1 MNIEHA
7 VRIMCSNWMFDRG
20 KDFFLGDTNIFLVR
34 EYQKKVMATATF
46 KTLVKPFIDSDG
58 QIHTLEQIED
68 LQKIVFKILDEIAK
82 KDKIEKDFADN

>member
-20 KDFFLGDTNIFLVR
+20 KDFFLGDTNIFVVR
-34 EYQKKVMATATF
+34 EHQKKVMASATF

-58 QIHTLEQIED
+58 QIHTIEQIED

>member
-58 QIHTLEQIED
+58 QIHTIEQIED

>member
-1 MNIEHA
+1 MNIEHS

>member
-20 KDFFLGDTNIFLVR
+20 KDFFLGNSNILVVI
-34 EYQKKVMATATF
+34 EHQKKVMATDTF
-46 KTLVKPFIDSDG
+46 KTLVKPFIDGDG

>member
-1 MNIEHA
+1 
-7 VRIMCSNWMFDRG
+7 MFDRG
-20 KDFFLGDTNIFLVR
+20 KDFFLGDTNIFVVR
-34 EYQKKVMATATF
+34 EYQKKVMATDTF